1 MDKGGEKV
9 DVDFFLNDL
18 TLWILIGTAL
28 LLLIWGLQKKSW
40 QALLLSGAVLLPPTL
55 FLFFGG
61 GAEGWFKFP
70 VLVPLFLFVLA
81 YFMKKRTERLF

>member
-9 DVDFFLNDL
+9 DVDFFLTGR

-28 LLLIWGLQKKSW
+28 LLLIGGLLKKSW
-40 QALLLSGAVLLPPTL
+40 QALLLSGAALLPPTL
-55 FLFFGG
+55 SLFFLD
-61 GAEGWFKFP
+61 AEGWFKLP